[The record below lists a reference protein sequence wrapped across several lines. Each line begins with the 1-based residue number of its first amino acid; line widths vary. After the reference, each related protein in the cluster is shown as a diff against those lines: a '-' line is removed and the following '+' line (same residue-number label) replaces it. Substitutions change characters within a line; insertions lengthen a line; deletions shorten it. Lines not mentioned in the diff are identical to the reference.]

1 MPITVEAVVM
11 SWNIADCV
19 PSYAQGVVVVATKI
33 FNTAAGVLV
42 ADVSIWTVIV
52 ISTATKMVMTV
63 IATNREELRAVSV
76 VNAT

>member
-33 FNTAAGVLV
+33 FNTAAGVPV
-42 ADVSIWTVIV
+42 ADVSICAVVV
-52 ISTATKMVMTV
+52 ISTATKMVMTA
-63 IATNREELRAVSV
+63 IATNREEIRAVAV